1 MGPVCL
7 VNEDEFEKQTRFQMK
22 EQGSLRECAR
32 ANLIE
37 GRLVY
42 NKKKNKKNNELSTHH
57 KSSHLNQ
64 EGILPEILI
73 LGNESG

>member
-7 VNEDEFEKQTRFQMK
+7 VNEDEFEKRTRFQMK
-22 EQGSLRECAR
+22 EQDSLRECAR

-42 NKKKNKKNNELSTHH
+42 NKKIKQKKNNELSTYH

-73 LGNESG
+73 FGK